1 MRYSKRY
8 IFFTVV
14 LFLMILAKF
23 NHSTRELVDVQPFR
37 GARLVEQDWDP
48 LIAASVNDGVITLN
62 IGSRSYTSIN
72 TGLYMDDR
80 LQLMVPVSILRDSLN
95 CSAHIYRERKL
106 VVQKR
111 DLSISFV
118 LDQPTCL
125 VNDTEVELISPMTKD
140 ENGFYVGMK
149 DLADLLG
156 YDWWF
161 IYWDCRNNGY
171 CLWKLI
177 I

>member
-62 IGSRSYTSIN
+62 IGSRS
-72 TGLYMDDR
+72 
-80 LQLMVPVSILRDSLN
+80 
-95 CSAHIYRERKL
+95 
-106 VVQKR
+106 
-111 DLSISFV
+111 
-118 LDQPTCL
+118 
-125 VNDTEVELISPMTKD
+125 
-140 ENGFYVGMK
+140 
-149 DLADLLG
+149 
-156 YDWWF
+156 
-161 IYWDCRNNGY
+161 
-171 CLWKLI
+171 
-177 I
+177 